1 MADRK
6 YLDETGL
13 STFWTKVKSLFPVLT
28 GVSSVAGNANSG
40 SYLSV
45 RWYVSGASGITAPY
59 DGMRIMVKIPRAGVG
74 TAGVVLSLNGNTAAD
89 YHPVAYNINTVLTTH
104 YAVDSYKI
112 FVYDANA
119 SMACYL
125 TSNTKS
131 TITGVWKGEANY
143 DSNTTTTYGTLDYY
157 FRPYAGQA
165 LSRYKLVALDK
176 DNRVVPISN
185 ELYQGDYASTT
196 TYAKDQ
202 VVTVSG
208 VYYKSLQNSNK
219 NHAPASSASYWQTVT
234 PFTATTAAFKPEKI
248 WFFSSTGNI
257 AVGGVVGGQTLVE
270 VGYST
275 AMFTYN
281 FTGTGTAYRMVYLK
295 GTYNRTTGL
304 FTLDNSTT
312 TSYFTLVPCNT
323 ASITLGNYFVSGADY
338 ILVGAIYTTAN
349 YMTLFAGNPMFRFD
363 GANLIPYD
371 TYNAKRVEDSI
382 PTTAS
387 QVGALPDDTNYVA
400 SASVSGNTLTLTPS
414 SGTAI
419 TFTPSATGGVTSVNN
434 QTGAVTLTAADVGA
448 LPDSTAYV
456 ASASVSNNTL
466 TLTPSS
472 GNAVTF
478 SPTAEKT
485 FLTGKWTNKTGYS
498 VGNYHLVCEVDGG
511 LCAFNTATS
520 SNSNTKTTV
529 SPHYIPNGAIAFRL
543 YVSYTSSNS
552 VFETNSLYQ
561 QATESLQY
569 SFNIGGA
576 LLKSGGG
583 PVYIKCSVNSDG
595 TVSPSYDMR
604 ITSSAGYHPI
614 VTELPSTEDGY
625 VYVYLGRSTSAT
637 NLALSMTH
645 PIYEYKNGAIRLWQ
659 RDSAGGSVEIIDL
672 T

>member
-45 RWYVSGASGITAPY
+45 RWYVSGANGVTAPY

-74 TAGVVLSLNGNTAAD
+74 TAGAVLSLNGNTAAD
-89 YHPVAYNINTVLTTH
+89 YHPVAYNINTVFTTH

-125 TSNTKS
+125 TSNTK
-131 TITGVWKGEANY
+131 TTVTGVWKGEANY

-185 ELYQGDYASTT
+185 ELYQGEYASTT
-196 TYAKDQ
+196 TYSKDQ
-202 VVTVSG
+202 IVTVSG

-219 NHAPASSASYWQTVT
+219 NHAPATSTSYWQTVT

-248 WFFSSTGNI
+248 WFFNSTGNI
-257 AVGGVVGGQTLVE
+257 AVGGVIGAQTLVE

-304 FTLDNSTT
+304 FTLDNTST

-323 ASITLGNYFVSGADY
+323 ANITLSSYFVSGADY
-338 ILVGAIYTTAN
+338 ILVGGIYTTTN
-349 YMTLFAGNPMFRFD
+349 YMSLFAGNPMFRFD
-363 GANLIPYD
+363 GTNLVPYD
-371 TYNAKRVEDSI
+371 TYNAKRVENLI

-387 QVGALPDDTNYVA
+387 QVGALPDSTAYLA
-400 SASVSGNTLTLTPS
+400 SATTSGNTLTITPS

-419 TFTPSATGGVTSVNN
+419 TYTPSFTSAVTSVNN
-434 QTGAVTLTAADVGA
+434 QTGAVTLTASDVGA
-448 LPDSTAYV
+448 LASTTTYVSSVNGSSGAITNVAVTNADNQFSAGQTISGDVILYKASGDSPRLTFQRG
-456 ASASVSNNTL
+456 TL
-466 TLTPSS
+466 TDTYNDWSFYDSGGLLYIQQRGSGSSAWETRATLTQTVANFAGTLQQGGVNVVTTS
-472 GNAVTF
+472 G
-478 SPTAEKT
+478 SQD
-485 FLTGKWTNKTGYS
+485 LTNKTYNGYTL
-498 VGNYHLVCEVDGG
+498 GAA
-511 LCAFNTATS
+511 CAKAVS
-520 SNSNTKTTV
+520 TTV
-529 SPHYIPNGAIAFRL
+529 TANDTNLVTGGAVVTWVNTNYQTREDDGLQTNSGNIVGAI
-543 YVSYTSSNS
+543 N
-552 VFETNSLYQ
+552 
-561 QATESLQY
+561 
-569 SFNIGGA
+569 
-576 LLKSGGG
+576 
-583 PVYIKCSVNSDG
+583 
-595 TVSPSYDMR
+595 
-604 ITSSAGYHPI
+604 
-614 VTELPSTEDGY
+614 ELN
-625 VYVYLGRSTSAT
+625 A
-637 NLALSMTH
+637 ALSNIPTV
-645 PIYEYKNGAIRLWQ
+645 G
-659 RDSAGGSVEIIDL
+659 IIDL
-672 T
+672 L